1 MNKQIALTRL
11 KDVLNVDSINSTQ
24 ADFLATHVPFRKI
37 KVTNDLSGTPTSEY
51 ISEDNVFNQYFNNSN
66 MYNEHQLIVVDGS
79 SGSGKS
85 HFIRWIEANFK
96 Y

>member
-51 ISEDNVFNQYFNNSN
+51 N
-66 MYNEHQLIVVDGS
+66 
-79 SGSGKS
+79 
-85 HFIRWIEANFK
+85 
-96 Y
+96 